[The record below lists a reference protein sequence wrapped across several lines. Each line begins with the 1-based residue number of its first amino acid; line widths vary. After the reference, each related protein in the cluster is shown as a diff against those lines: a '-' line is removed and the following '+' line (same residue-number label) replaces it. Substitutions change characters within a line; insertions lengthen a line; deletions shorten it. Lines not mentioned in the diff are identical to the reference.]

1 MPSNMP
7 SHRDQVIT
15 EINDLLSKHG
25 FDTSNIYDRSCFD
38 LVARRELLL
47 LLMKVL
53 VNVDGFSAAHAEEIK
68 RVARIF
74 LASPILVGLKSKNEI
89 LEEDVVY
96 ERHGIPVITPSTLRN
111 IVVEEIYPEIFA
123 DRGGYY
129 VQIDGQIIKD
139 LREEQN
145 LSLQDLAYQAHVSR
159 ETIYKYETG
168 RVRAQPETAFL
179 LESILNMR
187 ITLSVN
193 LFQAPQQEK
202 THETGEGEPRELVDL
217 GFGVINTNRT
227 PFDALAQP
235 ETKKSKNLKKTE
247 PLITD
252 LEKNRNNKVL
262 TRMATNLKDLSD
274 VIGTNSV
281 FILEKKK
288 KDVDCIDGVPV
299 VHNWEIGEMKNPA
312 EFLKMLAERRE
323 CN

>member
-1 MPSNMP
+1 MPT
-7 SHRDQVIT
+7 HRDHVIV
-15 EINDLLSKHG
+15 EINELLSKHG

-53 VNVDGFSAAHAEEIK
+53 INVDGFSAAHAQEIK
-68 RVARIF
+68 RVARTF
-74 LASPILVGLKSKNEI
+74 LASPLLVGLKSKNDV

-96 ERHGIPVITPSTLRN
+96 ERHGIPVIAPTTLRN

-123 DRGGYY
+123 DRGGYF
-129 VQIDGQIIKD
+129 VQIDGQIIKEV
-139 LREEQN
+139 REEQN
-145 LSLQDLAYQAHVSR
+145 LSLKDLADQAHVSR

-168 RVRAQPETAFL
+168 RVRAQPDTAFL

-193 LFQAPQQEK
+193 LFQSPQQEK
-202 THETGEGEPRELVDL
+202 PPESRKGEPRELVDL

-235 ETKKSKNLKKTE
+235 ETKDSKISKKTE

-252 LEKNRNNKVL
+252 LEKNRNQKVL
-262 TRMATNLKDLSD
+262 SKMATNLKDLSD
-274 VIGTNSV
+274 VIGTDAV

-288 KDVDCIDGVPV
+288 AVDCIDGVPV
-299 VHNWEIGEMKNPA
+299 VHSWEIGEMKNPA

>member
-1 MPSNMP
+1 MP
-7 SHRDQVIT
+7 SHRDQVLT

-38 LVARRELLL
+38 LVARRKLLL

-53 VNVDGFSAAHAEEIK
+53 VNVDGFSIAHAEEIK
-68 RVARIF
+68 KVARIF
-74 LASPILVGLKSKNEI
+74 LASPILVGLKSKNEV

-96 ERHGIPVITPSTLRN
+96 ERHGIPVITPTTLQN

-129 VQIDGQIIKD
+129 VQIDGQIIRD
-139 LREEQN
+139 VREEQN
-145 LSLQDLAYQAHVSR
+145 LSLKDLADQAHVSR
-159 ETIYKYETG
+159 ETIYNYETG

-193 LFQAPQQEK
+193 LFQAPQHEK
-202 THETGEGEPRELVDL
+202 THESREGEPRELVDL

-235 ETKKSKNLKKTE
+235 ETKKSKKFKNTE

-252 LEKNRNNKVL
+252 LEKNRNNKAL
-262 TRMATNLKDLSD
+262 IKMATNLKDLSD
-274 VIGTNSV
+274 VFGTDSV
-281 FILEKKK
+281 FILDKK